1 MSGRFRQRGSAS
13 VAVAWEGRGCG
24 SVGVS
29 SPDLPASL
37 VPGHLHQ
44 PIKHDERE
52 CQRRQ
57 IPLCRYAADLLPGAQ
72 WQPEGSVRHRR
83 SLDQPIQR
91 VAAHTLRSVVVVAA
105 GWSEV
110 APTVPEETCD
120 QEHPEEHPHQPWCA
134 EDDSCDQCTDHNERC
149 EPNHG

>member
-1 MSGRFRQRGSAS
+1 MDAVRSVSRVRICQLRSSLGTFTSPSNTMSGSAGAGGS
-13 VAVAWEGRGCG
+13 
-24 SVGVS
+24 
-29 SPDLPASL
+29 
-37 VPGHLHQ
+37 
-44 PIKHDERE
+44 
-52 CQRRQ
+52 
-57 IPLCRYAADLLPGAQ
+57 RYAAMPLIFYRAPQ
-72 WQPEGSVRHRR
+72 WQPGGSVRHRR